1 MNRLASKLVV
11 PLASTAFAALAAL
24 AACIPEE
31 SEPDYPIRPIGGPPL
46 SSGTGS
52 GDDNGGGGG
61 GGFGADAGI
70 DFGDGGF
77 FDDGGFDFNDAPAV
91 PLDSPTPDA
100 GTILIPSDGASAPP
114 FPEGDQIP

>member
-1 MNRLASKLVV
+1 MKRLASKLVV
-11 PLASTAFAALAAL
+11 PLASTAIAALAAF

-31 SEPDYPIRPIGGPPL
+31 SELDYPVRPIGGPPV

-61 GGFGADAGI
+61 FGPDAGI
-70 DFGDGGF
+70 GFG
-77 FDDGGFDFNDAPAV
+77 DDGGFDFNDAPSV
-91 PLDSPTPDA
+91 LLDSATPDA
-100 GTILIPSDGASAPP
+100 GTILIPSDGASSPS